1 MLHTLGLFHEH
12 QRPDRDN
19 YIYVNMSALAKTGY
33 ASQFKKACFLIA
45 QLQIQR
51 FNSKSLQRSSIW
63 LKSFEKT
70 KKFNYPIDK
79 STPYDIHSIMHY
91 DGYLRGRLVKPI
103 MIDKRTQKGI
113 GVNKQMSSLDI
124 KKLNEMYPCDST
136 ACGKFS
142 GKQFQLKP
150 QNYLLLHSNQLN
162 QFRSS
167 FMPGNAR

>member
-1 MLHTLGLFHEH
+1 MK
-12 QRPDRDN
+12 
-19 YIYVNMSALAKTGY
+19 IASAFKHLA
-33 ASQFKKACFLIA
+33 
-45 QLQIQR
+45 
-51 FNSKSLQRSSIW
+51 SI
-63 LKSFEKT
+63 LEKT
-70 KKFNYPIDK
+70 KKFNYTIDK

-91 DGYLRGRLVKPI
+91 DGYLRGRFVNPV

-150 QNYLLLHSNQLN
+150 
-162 QFRSS
+162 
-167 FMPGNAR
+167 